1 MRAVLGGTFS
11 RLHLGHKAMIDAA
24 FNVADEVIVG
34 LTTDKYLKSHKYY
47 RAPSY
52 GYRKARLEKYLSKF
66 KKSYSIYPLDTKY
79 GSTLSSNNYD
89 FIIVSEETKKVALD
103 INKKRAEAG
112 LKPLNVVSVPIVLA
126 EDLFPLSSTR
136 ILNHEVKSNGHRI
149 VPVRIGIATQNDL
162 KVSSVSFFF
171 KSIMKNFIVEK
182 TDKYDIDTDQPL
194 GNDTQRMALRRAQS
208 ALVDRD
214 YGIGVESGIYKD
226 SLTGKSL
233 DFHCCVVIDRYSR
246 TTIGYSSGF
255 EVPENIVSLIKNGK
269 NESEAFRIL
278 YDENDIGNKGGIV
291 GEISRTKVVR
301 KQLIVESIRNAFIPR
316 IGASFYNVNLKVL

>member
-34 LTTDKYLKSHKYY
+34 LTSDKYLKSHKYY
-47 RAPSY
+47 RAPTY

-66 KKSYSIYPLDTKY
+66 KRSYSIYPLDTKY
-79 GSTLSSNNYD
+79 GSTLSSNDYD

-103 INKKRAEAG
+103 INKKRTEAG
-112 LKPLNVVSVPIVLA
+112 LKPLTIVSVPIVLA

-136 ILNHEVKSNGHRI
+136 ILNHEVRSNGHRI
-149 VPVRIGIATQNDL
+149 LPVRIGIATQNDL
-162 KVSSVSFFF
+162 KVNSASLFF

-182 TDKYDIDTDQPL
+182 IDKYDLDTDQPL
-194 GNDTQRMALRRAQS
+194 ANDTQRMALKRAQK
-208 ALVDRD
+208 ALGDRD
-214 YGIGVESGIYKD
+214 YGLGIESGVYRD
-226 SLTGKSL
+226 PVTGKSL
-233 DFHCCVVIDRYSR
+233 DFHCCIVVDRYSR
-246 TTIGYSSGF
+246 ATVGYSSGF

-269 NESEAFRIL
+269 NESDAFKVL
-278 YDENDIGNKGGIV
+278 YGENNIGNKGGIV

-301 KQLIVESIRNAFIPR
+301 EQLIIESIRNAFIPR
-316 IGASFYNVNLKVL
+316 IGPSFYDMDLKVL